1 MFDTAG
7 ARNRVLTNVI
17 LAVRD
22 LVVPVEP
29 SSVVTNDLLQFL
41 DMIETLSDLAV
52 QTGGEALAV
61 RGFYFNRVERNT
73 RAHRDNMED
82 VREGLAE
89 TAYRVSAPCIPKT
102 TLIEKAASARA
113 PVVTEFP
120 AEPVSQS
127 YREVFA
133 DLFEEFT

>member
-102 TLIEKAASARA
+102 TLIEKQRVRARRLLLSFRLNLYPKA
-113 PVVTEFP
+113 IVKSLPI
-120 AEPVSQS
+120 
-127 YREVFA
+127 YLRN
-133 DLFEEFT
+133 